1 MVSPC
6 LHVSFGIFFLI
17 IACSRLTCKRECGI
31 RSAELR
37 VRGCSSGDSGI
48 APRVERRD
56 SLRHPA
62 GVTRRMT
69 PPSGREASGRRGR
82 RPLRRERNARAGRD
96 AFIAPLP
103 PALTF
108 PSSLFTLPSSFLRQ
122 GSLSGTGRAGQPLS
136 HGACVRRAA
145 TAPLAQGSLRGKR
158 PLSLPGG
165 RQLPLTG
172 EPKRKKTPQSAWRQ
186 TAPLD
191 RGAKAEKGLKKPDFS
206 AKKC

>member
-1 MVSPC
+1 M
-6 LHVSFGIFFLI
+6 
-17 IACSRLTCKRECGI
+17 
-31 RSAELR
+31 
-37 VRGCSSGDSGI
+37 RGCSSVDSGI
-48 APRVERRD
+48 APRVEGRD

-96 AFIAPLP
+96 AFIAPFP

-108 PSSLFTLPSSFLRQ
+108 HSSLFPLPSSFLRQ
-122 GSLSGTGRAGQPLS
+122 GGLS
-136 HGACVRRAA
+136 
-145 TAPLAQGSLRGKR
+145 GKR

-172 EPKRKKTPQSAWRQ
+172 EPKRNGAGGATPQSWRLRETHQ
-186 TAPLD
+186 DSSPCTGEPTRKKLW
-191 RGAKAEKGLKKPDFS
+191 KKPDFS